1 MRKHLLCIPMAGLGL
16 VAGSAFA
23 LDTSFGVSAD
33 INHTDNSLKT
43 HTNERSELEQI
54 LRADVAATHTGSK
67 VTADVNY
74 SASRTRYDK
83 NTQDDETEVTGN
95 ALISYEQI
103 AQTLIWTL
111 SNTRSSLVRDR
122 SLANTQTNRD
132 ERSITRAQGAYVLRP
147 TKADSVTITAF
158 YTDARYDDADSQDSE
173 RAGASAVWSRQI
185 SKVDSL
191 SLSLDYT
198 DVSFDTQN
206 NDYEYY
212 AASVGY
218 NANLSKLNYQI
229 LIGYNEQKASGRTV
243 EGGLLDVNA
252 RYNTASSTWTLR
264 LLNEL
269 TDTSIGDNN
278 SNISG
283 LNIFTNTNNNGD
295 VLERRSIDLSYSNKS
310 LCQACTV
317 KIAFLYQEEDYE
329 VLLDDSEEGA
339 LHTSFDYQ
347 FNALTT
353 ISAHLGYKDI
363 KFTGGNTRNDYDEV
377 TYGASLSRALS
388 KSLVLSLFLGY
399 EERES
404 DSTTE
409 EFDELRGGASISYR
423 F

>member
-1 MRKHLLCIPMAGLGL
+1 MRKHLLCIPMVGLGF
-16 VAGSAFA
+16 VTGSAFA

-43 HTNERSELEQI
+43 NTNERSELEQI
-54 LRADVAATHTGSK
+54 LRADVAATHKGRK
-67 VTADVNY
+67 ITADVNY

-158 YTDARYDDADSQDSE
+158 YTDARYDDAGSQDSE
-173 RAGASAVWSRQI
+173 RTGASAVWSHQI
-185 SKVDSL
+185 SKIDNL

-198 DVSFDTQN
+198 DVSFDAQN

-212 AASVGY
+212 AASIGY
-218 NANLSKLNYQI
+218 NANLSKLSYQI
-229 LIGYNEQKASGRTV
+229 LIGYNEQQASGRTV
-243 EGGLLDVNA
+243 EGGLLDINA
-252 RYNTASSTWTLR
+252 SYNTASSTWSLR

-278 SNISG
+278 SYVSG
-283 LNIFTNTNNNGD
+283 LSIFTNTNNNGD
-295 VLERRSIDLSYSNKS
+295 VLERRSADLSYSNRG

-339 LHTSFDYQ
+339 VYASFDYQ

-353 ISAHLGYKDI
+353 ISAHLGYKDL
-363 KFTGGNTRNDYDEV
+363 KFTSGNTRNDYDEV
-377 TYGASLSRALS
+377 TYGASLSRTLS

-409 EFDELRGGASISYR
+409 EFDELRGGAAISYR

>member
-1 MRKHLLCIPMAGLGL
+1 MRKHLLCLPVVGLGF
-16 VAGSAFA
+16 VTGSALA
-23 LDTSFGVSAD
+23 LDASFGVGAEV
-33 INHTDNSLKT
+33 NHTNNSLKT
-43 HTNERSELEQI
+43 HTNESSELEQI
-54 LRADVAATHTGSK
+54 LRADVAATHKGSK
-67 VTADVNY
+67 VTADMNY
-74 SASRTRYDK
+74 AASRTRYDK

-132 ERSITRAQGAYVLRP
+132 ERSITRGEGAYVLRP

-158 YTDARYDDADSQDSE
+158 YTDARYDDAGSQDSE
-173 RAGASAVWSRQI
+173 RAGASVVWSHQI

-191 SLSLDYT
+191 SLSVDYT
-198 DVSFDTQN
+198 DVSFDTRN

-218 NANLSKLNYQI
+218 NVDLSRLSYQI
-229 LIGYNEQKASGRTV
+229 LLGYNEQQTSGRTV

-252 RYNTASSTWTLR
+252 SYNTASSTWALR
-264 LLNEL
+264 LLNQL

-278 SNISG
+278 SNVSG
-283 LNIFTNTNNNGD
+283 LSIFTNTNNNGG
-295 VLERRSIDLSYSNKS
+295 VLERRSADLSYSNRG

-339 LHTSFDYQ
+339 VHASFGYQ
-347 FNALTT
+347 FNTLTT
-353 ISAHLGYKDI
+353 ISAHLGYRDF
-363 KFTGGNTRNDYDEV
+363 KFTGGNSRSDYDEV
-377 TYGASLSRALS
+377 TYGASLSRTLS

-409 EFDELRGGASISYR
+409 EFDELRGGASLSYR